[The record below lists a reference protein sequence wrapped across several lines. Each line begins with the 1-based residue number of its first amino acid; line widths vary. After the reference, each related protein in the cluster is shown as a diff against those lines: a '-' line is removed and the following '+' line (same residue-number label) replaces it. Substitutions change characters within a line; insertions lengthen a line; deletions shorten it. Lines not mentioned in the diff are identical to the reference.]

1 MTRLLK
7 LNQAEMSSRQ
17 KEVYE
22 VILSGPRGRVHG
34 PLAIWL
40 HRANLADK
48 AQALG
53 QYCRYETSLPAHLS
67 ELAILTTACIWDAKF
82 EWHAHVS
89 PALAAGLDPA
99 IIDALAV
106 DKLPMFNSSEE
117 ALVYEFTKE
126 LNLKRSV
133 SDELYTRS
141 VVILG
146 EGGVVDLVGVLG
158 YYSLISMTIK
168 VFDIDP
174 KDVEEE

>member
-1 MTRLLK
+1 MTRLST
-7 LNQAEMSSRQ
+7 LNPTEMSWRQ
-17 KEVYE
+17 KEVYSS
-22 VILSGPRGRVHG
+22 ILQGPRGRVHG
-34 PLAIWL
+34 PIAIWL
-40 HRANLADK
+40 HRAKLADK

-67 ELAILTTACIWDAKF
+67 ELAILTTARIWDAKF
-82 EWHAHVS
+82 EWHAHVP

-106 DKLPMFNSSEE
+106 DKLPMFNSSDE
-117 ALVYEFTKE
+117 ALVYEFTNE
-126 LNLKRSV
+126 LNMKRSV

-158 YYSLISMTIK
+158 YYALISMTIK

-174 KDVEEE
+174 KDVDEE